1 MKTLK
6 IVFIACIFTLLYYSL
21 PFAENLKIGV
31 FDIQQ
36 IIRDSK
42 TINVY
47 RKQML
52 QEVEA
57 KKKIISEKQQSVRQ
71 IEERLKKESLTLS
84 AEEKRNLED
93 KLANEAK
100 ELRRLNEDIEIELR
114 KKDAE
119 LTRKAF
125 ADIQTAIKTIAE
137 KDGYTIIFEKSSA
150 GIVHLKGSVD
160 ITQKIMKMYD
170 KHDYPNPAI
179 NNQLQP

>member
-1 MKTLK
+1 MKTLR

-21 PFAENLKIGV
+21 SFAENLKIGV

-57 KKKIISEKQQSVRQ
+57 KKKILSEKQQSVRQ
-71 IEERLKKESLTLS
+71 TEERLKKDSLTLS
-84 AEEKRNLED
+84 ADERKNLED

-119 LTRKAF
+119 LTKKAF
-125 ADIQTAIKTIAE
+125 ADIQAAIKTIAE
-137 KDGYTIIFEKSSA
+137 KEGYTIIFEKNSA
-150 GIVHLKGSVD
+150 GIVHMKSPVD
-160 ITQKIMKMYD
+160 ITQKIMKIYD
-170 KHDYPNPAI
+170 K
-179 NNQLQP
+179 Q

>member
-1 MKTLK
+1 MKR
-6 IVFIACIFTLLYYSL
+6 FLLALSLVCVLL
-21 PFAENLKIGV
+21 PFSVSSLYAENLKIGV

-36 IIRDSK
+36 IMRDSK

-57 KKKIISEKQQSVRQ
+57 KKKIFSEKQQSVRQ

-84 AEEKRNLED
+84 PEERKSLEER
-93 KLANEAK
+93 LATEVK

-119 LTRKAF
+119 LTKKAF
-125 ADIQTAIKTIAE
+125 TDIQDVIKTIAE
-137 KDGYTIIFEKSSA
+137 KEGYTIIFEKNSA
-150 GIVHLKGSVD
+150 GIVHVRSGVD
-160 ITQKIMKMYD
+160 ITQKIMKLYD
-170 KHDYPNPAI
+170 KP
-179 NNQLQP
+179 